1 VHERCQ
7 RIARGSSRA
16 GVWHQGSLLAVVLA
30 LAYGSTACAGRSR
43 PDERPAG
50 PARPNVLFIAVDDL
64 RPEGGTFGPSPVKTP
79 NIDALARRGTAFTRA
94 YTQQALCSPSRTS
107 LLTGR
112 RPDATRIYDLQ
123 THFRTTI
130 PAVVTLPELFRR
142 HGYHTEGLG
151 KIYHDGLDDS
161 QSWSVPHWMPT
172 VPWREAYGKRETLE
186 DVRRQRERL
195 QAEGKPLEPVVL
207 ERDVRTGTVLKLGA
221 GLGVRGPSWEDP
233 DVSDETLPDGELATK
248 AIAALRAIGARPF
261 FLAIGFAKP
270 HLPFVAPRKYY
281 DLYPSERIQLAAN
294 PSPPQDVPAIA
305 MHNSGE
311 LRQYPDVPNT
321 GPIAEE
327 QARALQRGYFASVSY
342 VDAQIGRVLAE
353 LDRLGLRERTIVVLW
368 GDHGWHLGEHG
379 LWNKHTN
386 FEVATRTPLIFSV
399 PWQKSTGATTSAL
412 AELVDVY
419 PTLCQLAGL
428 PVPDDL
434 EGTSLV
440 PLLDDPGRAVKRA
453 AFSQYPRPQQVMG
466 YTIRTDQHRYTE
478 WRTADGAVVAVE
490 LYDHQTDPQ
499 ENVNLAGRAGSRE
512 VASQLSAQLKAGWR
526 AARVIP

>member
-1 VHERCQ
+1 
-7 RIARGSSRA
+7 
-16 GVWHQGSLLAVVLA
+16 LLAVGLA

-43 PDERPAG
+43 PDERPVGA
-50 PARPNVLFIAVDDL
+50 ARPNVLFIAVDDL

-94 YTQQALCSPSRTS
+94 YAQQAVCSPSRTS

-112 RPDATRIYDLQ
+112 RPDATRIYDLE

-130 PAVVTLPELFRR
+130 PTVVTLPELFKR

-151 KIYHDGLDDS
+151 KIYHDGLDDP
-161 QSWSVPHWMPT
+161 QSWSVPHWMPA
-172 VPWREAYGKRETLE
+172 VPWREAYGKRDTLE

-195 QAEGKPLEPVVL
+195 LAEGKPLEPVVL
-207 ERDVRTGTVLKLGA
+207 ERDARTGTVLKLGA
-221 GLGVRGPSWEDP
+221 GPGVRGPSWEDP
-233 DVSDETLPDGELATK
+233 DVPDEALPDGELATK
-248 AIAALRAIGARPF
+248 AIAALRAIRARPF

-281 DLYPSERIQLAAN
+281 DLYPSEGIQLAAN

-311 LRQYPDVPNT
+311 LRQYPDVPKT

-327 QARALQRGYFASVSY
+327 QARALRRGYFASVSY

-399 PWQKSTGATTSAL
+399 PWQKRTGAATSAL

-428 PVPDDL
+428 PLPDDL

-440 PLLDDPGRAVKRA
+440 PLLDDPRRAVKRA
-453 AFSQYPRPQQVMG
+453 TFSQYPRPQQKAMG
-466 YTIRTDQHRYTE
+466 YTIRTEQHRYTE
-478 WRTADGAVVAVE
+478 WRTAAGAVVGVE

-499 ENVNLAGRAGSRE
+499 ENVNLAGRVSSQG

-526 AARVIP
+526 RARVIP